1 MNEEIPHSVVSGRR
15 VAMVLLVLA
24 MLITVAA
31 ALWLVAVWATQPVV
45 V

>member
-1 MNEEIPHSVVSGRR
+1 MNDEIPQSVVSGRR

-31 ALWLVAVWATQPVV
+31 VLWLVASWVTQPVTV
-45 V
+45 